1 MIGSQEVFST
11 CYLDY
16 SNPYILYM
24 LAATVL
30 LNIQEIMSQ
39 LYTVLQKSDVVA
51 ATHSGTFHADDVLAA
66 ATLKLAKPSVTIIR
80 SRDIA
85 QLNEADILFDV
96 GRVFNPAT
104 CRFDHHQLEYKEAR
118 ENGIPYSSF
127 GLVWRELGVNLCD
140 SAAAANRVD
149 VSLVQ
154 GVDAVDCGVSLSK
167 EILPV
172 KLMSISAVLGS
183 FNQGWQDMVLP
194 DAINTAFDQA
204 VFVAKAI
211 LENAIREAN
220 GFEKAKTVVEDGK
233 LMENGRLLMLEHGAP
248 WKETVLES
256 PKYNQLLY
264 VIYPDAQAKWHLS
277 CVPDKTGSFSNRK
290 SLPESWAG
298 LDGEELDKVTGIKGC
313 VFCHRARFVGG
324 HTTQEG
330 VIEMARL
337 ALQA

>member
-1 MIGSQEVFST
+1 MSTLFS
-11 CYLDY
+11 
-16 SNPYILYM
+16 
-24 LAATVL
+24 
-30 LNIQEIMSQ
+30 
-39 LYTVLQKSDVVA
+39 VLQQQSVVA

-66 ATLKLAKPSVTIIR
+66 ATLRLAKPAVTILR
-80 SRDIA
+80 SRDME
-85 QLNEADILFDV
+85 QLNAADILFDV
-96 GRVFNPAT
+96 GRVFNPST
-104 CRFDHHQLEYKEAR
+104 CRFDHHQLEFKETR

-127 GLVWRELGVNLCD
+127 GLIWRELGDKLCD
-140 SAAAANRVD
+140 SAASANRVD

-183 FNQGWQDMVLP
+183 FNQGWQETASP
-194 DAINTAFDQA
+194 DVIDTAFDKA
-204 VFVAKAI
+204 VSVAKSI

-220 GFEKAKTVVEDGK
+220 GFEKAKTVVEQGE
-233 LMENGRLLMLEHGAP
+233 LMEDGRILILQYGAP

-256 PKYNQLLY
+256 SKYNQLLY

-277 CVPDKTGSFSNRK
+277 CVPDKAGSFSNRK
-290 SLPESWAG
+290 SLPVAWAG

-324 HTTQEG
+324 HTTKAG
-330 VIEMARL
+330 VVEMARL
-337 ALQA
+337 ALQE

>member
-1 MIGSQEVFST
+1 
-11 CYLDY
+11 
-16 SNPYILYM
+16 
-24 LAATVL
+24 
-30 LNIQEIMSQ
+30 MSQ
-39 LYTVLQKSDVVA
+39 LYSVLQRQDVVA

-66 ATLKLAKPSVTIIR
+66 AAMRLLNPQVKLLR
-80 SRDIA
+80 SRDML
-85 QLNEADILFDV
+85 QLDAADILFDV
-96 GRVFNPAT
+96 GRKFDRAA

-127 GLVWRELGVNLCD
+127 GLVWREIGDKLCD

-154 GVDAVDCGVSLSK
+154 GVDAVDCGVTLSK
-167 EILPV
+167 EVVPV

-183 FNQGWQDMVLP
+183 FNTGWQDLSTP
-194 DAINTAFDQA
+194 DASNAAFEQA
-204 VFVAKAI
+204 VGVAKAV

-220 GFEKAKTVVEDGK
+220 GFEKAKAVVERAEFLEG
-233 LMENGRLLMLEHGAP
+233 GRVLLLEHGVP

-256 PKYNQLLY
+256 AKYEKLLY
-264 VIYPDAQAKWHLS
+264 VVYPDAQAKWHLS
-277 CVPDKTGSFSNRK
+277 CVPDKSGSFSNRK
-290 SLPESWAG
+290 SLPLAWAG

-324 HTTQEG
+324 HTSKEG

-337 ALQA
+337 ALKA